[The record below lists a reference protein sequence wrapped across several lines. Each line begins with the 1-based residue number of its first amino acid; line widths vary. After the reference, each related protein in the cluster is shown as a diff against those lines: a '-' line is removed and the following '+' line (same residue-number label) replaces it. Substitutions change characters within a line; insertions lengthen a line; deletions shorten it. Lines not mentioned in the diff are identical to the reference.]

1 VATIRFS
8 YLTDGREDQIT
19 QVAGAA
25 TVTTNMELTI
35 DVGNTMEGNTRV
47 INKEEVLLGL
57 KRLQDFIMKGGASQT
72 GWPPQ

>member
-1 VATIRFS
+1 MATVRFS

-19 QVAGAA
+19 QAVGAA

-35 DVGNTMEGNTRV
+35 DTGNTMEGNTRV
-47 INKEEVLLGL
+47 INKEEVLIGL
-57 KRLQDFIMKGGASQT
+57 RRLIDFIMKGGASQT

>member
-1 VATIRFS
+1 MATVRFS

-19 QVAGAA
+19 QAAGAA

-35 DVGNTMEGNTRV
+35 DLGNTMEGNTRV

-57 KRLQDFIMKGGASQT
+57 QRLKDFIMKGGANLS

>member
-1 VATIRFS
+1 MATVRFS

-19 QVAGAA
+19 QAVGAA

-35 DVGNTMEGNTRV
+35 DTGNTMEGNTRV

-57 KRLQDFIMKGGASQT
+57 QRLKDFIMKGGASTT